1 VKTLPY
7 RAVTSGGTVLDV
19 AFELH
24 PETVAPERVAL
35 LVTALLNTLDEQ
47 LEGRSP
53 AANGDVLQA
62 VAMLLA
68 LRSAMLPGPRAICE
82 HLARDVVER
91 ALASVA
97 GAGRGMSGVGHA

>member
-1 VKTLPY
+1 MQKLPY
-7 RAVTSGGTVLDV
+7 RAVTSGGAVLDV
-19 AFELH
+19 AFDLH
-24 PETVAPERVAL
+24 PETVSPERVAL
-35 LVTALLNTLDEQ
+35 LVTALLNTLDQQ

-68 LRSAMLPGPRAICE
+68 LRSAMLPAPREIRE

-97 GAGRGMSGVGHA
+97 GAARAQAGVGHA

>member
-1 VKTLPY
+1 MKTLPY
-7 RAVTSGGTVLDV
+7 RAVTSSGAVTEVQFD
-19 AFELH
+19 LH
-24 PETVAPERVAL
+24 PETVSSERVGR
-35 LVTALLNTLDEQ
+35 LVTEVLAAVDAQ
-47 LEGRSP
+47 IEGREP

-68 LRSAMLPGPRAICE
+68 LRSAMLPGPRAIRE